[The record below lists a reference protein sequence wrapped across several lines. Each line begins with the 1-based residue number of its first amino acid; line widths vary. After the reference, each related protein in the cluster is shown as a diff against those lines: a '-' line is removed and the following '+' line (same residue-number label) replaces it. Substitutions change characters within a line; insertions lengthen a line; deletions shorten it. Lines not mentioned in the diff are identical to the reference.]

1 MPKKTPYILCAF
13 KQPNDQL
20 LQPIYAFGQRQGWLI
35 ELCTETLPQSWQ
47 GDGVISD
54 YLTLEELAALRDI
67 GKIPVV
73 SRILPPGGNVR
84 SVLSDTRAVARV
96 AVDFFAGQGFRVFA
110 SVSARDFP
118 GEVCGIPVS
127 PGRALL
133 ELTRERGLE
142 YHAHYCAPVEGNPPA
157 YPEMVAG
164 IREFLRNLPKPAAL
178 TLTSVWVVAPVWRAV
193 EELELRVP
201 EEIAILCKSQ
211 RPLYT
216 CYTPVPLSG
225 ISGEHGTVGLKLA
238 ETMQKML
245 DGDDVPLEPEVVSP
259 SAVIRRASTDII
271 AVPHLKLATAIR
283 FLIQNCGTSVGI
295 GEAARYAGLSQ
306 SMLNRLFRR
315 YLGRTAAGFLQQLRI
330 DRMKNLLD
338 STGLSLSE
346 IAAQT
351 GYSSPVSLSLAFRRA
366 TGMQPGAYRE
376 LRRG

>member
-1 MPKKTPYILCAF
+1 M
-13 KQPNDQL
+13 
-20 LQPIYAFGQRQGWLI
+20 
-35 ELCTETLPQSWQ
+35 
-47 GDGVISD
+47 
-54 YLTLEELAALRDI
+54 
-67 GKIPVV
+67 
-73 SRILPPGGNVR
+73 
-84 SVLSDTRAVARV
+84 
-96 AVDFFAGQGFRVFA
+96 
-110 SVSARDFP
+110 
-118 GEVCGIPVS
+118 
-127 PGRALL
+127 
-133 ELTRERGLE
+133 
-142 YHAHYCAPVEGNPPA
+142 
-157 YPEMVAG
+157 
-164 IREFLRNLPKPAAL
+164 
-178 TLTSVWVVAPVWRAV
+178 
-193 EELELRVP
+193 
-201 EEIAILCKSQ
+201 
-211 RPLYT
+211 
-216 CYTPVPLSG
+216 PLSG